1 MSDKKRDNE
10 SGPIGTMI
18 GASLGPLGAAVGTV
32 VDENRLAVTVSIGT
46 NADDD
51 DGMDDATT
59 IEIEDSEEE
68 KADAEEAEGEE
79 AEGEEAETDS
89 EDDA

>member
-1 MSDKKRDNE
+1 MSDQKRDNE

-32 VDENRLAVTVSIGT
+32 VDENRFALKFSIGT

-59 IEIEDSEEE
+59 IEIEDSDEE
-68 KADAEEAEGEE
+68 KAD
-79 AEGEEAETDS
+79 AEGEEAETDA

>member
-1 MSDKKRDNE
+1 MSDKNRDNE
-10 SGPIGTMI
+10 NSPIGTMI

-32 VDENRLAVTVSIGT
+32 VDENRLAVTFSIGT

-59 IEIEDSEEE
+59 IEIEDSDEE
-68 KADAEEAEGEE
+68 KTDAETEE
-79 AEGEEAETDS
+79 AAGEEAETDS